1 MTTFMDRE
9 TDGRSVILVGIDFS
23 ETSMDALRAAENI
36 AHFAPSSELHL
47 VHALGWPSVTFGSR
61 ELTVFSQQGFTQ
73 DLERARE
80 ELDKLVAPATRE
92 VSRVTGHLKVGP
104 AARIIVQL
112 AADISADLVVVGTHG
127 HTGFDRFLFG
137 SVAEKVV
144 RTAPC
149 PVLTVRP
156 KKVPIWEQIE
166 PPCPACVE
174 MQRSTGGQRLWCEQ
188 HSQHHPRP
196 HTYHET
202 PATFGMGSQTF
213 RD

>member
-1 MTTFMDRE
+1 MTTFMNRE

-23 ETSMDALRAAENI
+23 ETSTDALQAAENI
-36 AHFAPSSELHL
+36 AYFAPSAELHL
-47 VHALGWPSVTFGSR
+47 VHALAWPSVAFGSR
-61 ELTVFSQQGFTQ
+61 ELVGVSQAGFTRDMEQ
-73 DLERARE
+73 ARE
-80 ELDKLVAPATRE
+80 ELDKLVAPLSCGI
-92 VSRVTGHLKVGP
+92 SRVTGHLKIGP

-112 AADISADLVVVGTHG
+112 AVDISADLVVVGTHG
-127 HTGFDRFLFG
+127 RSGFDRFLFG

-156 KKVPIWEQIE
+156 KAVPIWEQIE

-174 MQRSTGGQRLWCEQ
+174 VQQSSQGARLWCEQ

-196 HTYHET
+196 HTYHEV
-202 PATFGMGSQTF
+202 PDTFGIGTQSF
-213 RD
+213 R